1 MIEISIG
8 YLQDELKRLKPGDI
22 ESYKLITNYIRELQ
36 DEIDNVDPSSI
47 NWVTREIGR
56 LEDEAAKLPAGAKE
70 IQNIQGAVMNK
81 KNIGLLSLILALAAI
96 AFATY
101 NSFSQLKDIDYDL
114 FETDD
119 EEDDD

>member
-1 MIEISIG
+1 
-8 YLQDELKRLKPGDI
+8 
-22 ESYKLITNYIRELQ
+22 
-36 DEIDNVDPSSI
+36 
-47 NWVTREIGR
+47 
-56 LEDEAAKLPAGAKE
+56 
-70 IQNIQGAVMNK
+70 MNK
-81 KNIGLLSLILALAAI
+81 KNIGLISLVLALAAI

>member
-1 MIEISIG
+1 
-8 YLQDELKRLKPGDI
+8 
-22 ESYKLITNYIRELQ
+22 
-36 DEIDNVDPSSI
+36 
-47 NWVTREIGR
+47 
-56 LEDEAAKLPAGAKE
+56 
-70 IQNIQGAVMNK
+70 MNK
-81 KNIGLLSLILALAAI
+81 NNIGLLSLILALAAI

>member
-1 MIEISIG
+1 
-8 YLQDELKRLKPGDI
+8 
-22 ESYKLITNYIRELQ
+22 
-36 DEIDNVDPSSI
+36 
-47 NWVTREIGR
+47 
-56 LEDEAAKLPAGAKE
+56 
-70 IQNIQGAVMNK
+70 MNK
-81 KNIGLLSLILALAAI
+81 KSIGLLSLVLALAAI

>member
-1 MIEISIG
+1 
-8 YLQDELKRLKPGDI
+8 
-22 ESYKLITNYIRELQ
+22 
-36 DEIDNVDPSSI
+36 
-47 NWVTREIGR
+47 
-56 LEDEAAKLPAGAKE
+56 
-70 IQNIQGAVMNK
+70 MNK

>member
-1 MIEISIG
+1 
-8 YLQDELKRLKPGDI
+8 
-22 ESYKLITNYIRELQ
+22 
-36 DEIDNVDPSSI
+36 
-47 NWVTREIGR
+47 
-56 LEDEAAKLPAGAKE
+56 
-70 IQNIQGAVMNK
+70 MNK
-81 KNIGLLSLILALAAI
+81 KNIGLISLILALAAI

>member
-1 MIEISIG
+1 
-8 YLQDELKRLKPGDI
+8 
-22 ESYKLITNYIRELQ
+22 
-36 DEIDNVDPSSI
+36 
-47 NWVTREIGR
+47 
-56 LEDEAAKLPAGAKE
+56 
-70 IQNIQGAVMNK
+70 MNK
-81 KNIGLLSLILALAAI
+81 KNIGLLSLVLALVAI